1 MWSRAQNNDRLMGI
15 FHSEC
20 EKHGILHNNDEIFR
34 YMRTFET
41 DRQAEQLSL
50 FNSP

>member
-1 MWSRAQNNDRLMGI
+1 MRI

-20 EKHGILHNNDEIFR
+20 EKHGILHNVEEIFR

-41 DRQAEQLSL
+41 GREAEQLSL
-50 FNSP
+50 FEAP